1 MGYSYSIDLSYT
13 HFPPYYETDS
23 QGIIAYGGKIDPVL
37 LLDAY
42 IHGIFPWYNGDIPLW
57 WNPDPRFILF
67 PGSLRVA
74 KSMRPYFNKN
84 KLTVTYNQEF
94 KTVIETCCDIKRKGQ
109 EGTWLNPEMIEAYT
123 LLHQD
128 GYAHSVEVWKANEL
142 VGGIYG
148 ILLGEVFF
156 GESMFSKISNA
167 SKFGFISLVQKLKEM
182 GIKIIDCQQETKHL
196 ASLGAE
202 NISREE
208 FMKYILQNHNNQ
220 EFRQII

>member
-1 MGYSYSIDLSYT
+1 
-13 HFPPYYETDS
+13 
-23 QGIIAYGGKIDPVL
+23 
-37 LLDAY
+37 
-42 IHGIFPWYNGDIPLW
+42 
-57 WNPDPRFILF
+57 
-67 PGSLRVA
+67 
-74 KSMRPYFNKN
+74 
-84 KLTVTYNQEF
+84 
-94 KTVIETCCDIKRKGQ
+94 
-109 EGTWLNPEMIEAYT
+109 MIEAYT